1 MRIASIADIKARFSA
16 YVKDS
21 EEGPVIVTRNGKP
34 VAVLVS
40 LEDEDE
46 IERLVLAYSPKF
58 QGILQAARQQI
69 KEEGG
74 IEHEDFWQKVK
85 GNN

>member
-40 LEDEDE
+40 LKDEDE
-46 IERLVLAYSPKF
+46 IERMVLAYSPKF

-85 GNN
+85 GNT

>member
-46 IERLVLAYSPKF
+46 IERMVLAYSPKF

-69 KEEGG
+69 REEGG
-74 IEHEDFWQKVK
+74 IEHEDFWKKVE